1 MTYCNPYLLSLGL
14 SKSKTSLVWIAGP
27 LSGLIVQPIVGTMAD
42 ESRSKWGRRR
52 PFIAGGSVIVAIALL
67 VLGFT
72 KDIVSFFVSDAEAAK
87 SFTIFLAILSIYV
100 VDFSINAGSSAS
112 ICPPSGFGDTPLTRH
127 SHVGVTESC
136 SGHFAHV

>member
-27 LSGLIVQPIVGTMAD
+27 LSGLVVQPIVGAMAD
-42 ESRSKWGRRR
+42 ESRSRWGRRR

-72 KDIVSFFVSDAEAAK
+72 KEIVVFFISDVEAAK
-87 SFTIFLAILSIYV
+87 SFTIFLAVLSIYV
-100 VDFSINAGSSAS
+100 VDFSINAGSSAAVS
-112 ICPPSGFGDTPLTRH
+112 SPKLLDLPPNSAQSCPRRA
-127 SHVGVTESC
+127 VW
-136 SGHFAHV
+136 